1 MVTTLSK
8 AGKNS
13 VGLEDAEWKWRHSQS
28 QSVSAL
34 DKGVGHLGKEPKHRV
49 TICCSDTWTCC
60 H

>member
-28 QSVSAL
+28 QSVSLLWIKEL
-34 DKGVGHLGKEPKHRV
+34 D
-49 TICCSDTWTCC
+49 I
-60 H
+60 